1 VKRIA
6 LFTLTAA
13 ALLAACTA
21 DQAGAAGKSWCRN
34 SPDICTLNE

>member
-1 VKRIA
+1 MKWIA
-6 LFTLTAA
+6 LLVLTAT

-21 DQAGAAGKSWCRN
+21 DQVGAAGKSWCRN